1 MTVVRL
7 SSGELL
13 VHDPVAPTEECLRL
27 LNELGGKVAYI
38 VLATT
43 GSRRPASPPCMD
55 STAFSYVCAV
65 RRAGGRQASSTRCSS
80 RTSPRASLRCALPR
94 GPAHPWKA
102 SRLTLCVVLSGPG
115 QGLRGP
121 GAVELAHQPAAALPH
136 RWRPQGR
143 RHHHALGC
151 RPRAGPLHA
160 ASSRKQHRIWPSPT
174 SLPHAVD
181 GALPWWQG
189 IGPANEVVFFHK
201 KSKTL
206 ICTDLVVYIKSKAR
220 TARHT
225 VVRLR
230 V

>member
-55 STAFSYVCAV
+55 STAFLMCVCGSACWWSSGFEHKVFVKDFAARFPQV
-65 RRAGGRQASSTRCSS
+65 R
-80 RTSPRASLRCALPR
+80 LPR
-94 GPAHPWKA
+94 GPAHPWAA

-121 GAVELAHQPAAALPH
+121 GAVELAHQPAAALPY

-160 ASSRKQHRIWPSPT
+160 ASARKQHPPSHVAFPYLLA
-174 SLPHAVD
+174 SR
-181 GALPWWQG
+181 
-189 IGPANEVVFFHK
+189 
-201 KSKTL
+201 
-206 ICTDLVVYIKSKAR
+206 CR
-220 TARHT
+220 
-225 VVRLR
+225 
-230 V
+230 